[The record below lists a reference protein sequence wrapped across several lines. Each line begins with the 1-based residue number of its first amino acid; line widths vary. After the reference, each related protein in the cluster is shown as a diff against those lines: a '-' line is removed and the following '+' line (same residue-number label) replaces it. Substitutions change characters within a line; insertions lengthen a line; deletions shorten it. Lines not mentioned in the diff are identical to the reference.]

1 MHDAKVEMLI
11 SRWISVTPVRF
22 SLMWLKINVDVTT
35 KEYFMIHD
43 GTYGSIVS
51 IDCVLFNM
59 TLKIGRCGM
68 RGC

>member
-11 SRWISVTPVRF
+11 WRWISVTPVRF
-22 SLMWLKINVDVTT
+22 SLMWLKINVDVIT

-43 GTYGSIVS
+43 STYGSIVS